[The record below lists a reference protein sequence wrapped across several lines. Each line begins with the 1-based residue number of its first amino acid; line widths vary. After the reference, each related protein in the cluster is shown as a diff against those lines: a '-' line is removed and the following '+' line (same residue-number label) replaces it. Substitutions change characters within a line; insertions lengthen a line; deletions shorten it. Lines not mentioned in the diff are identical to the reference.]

1 MVSNSKDKSA
11 AKSGNGGGYDD
22 LLEMADFD
30 DSDNYDDGA
39 AGNNLTSA
47 KMQH

>member
-11 AKSGNGGGYDD
+11 AKGGNGGYDD

-39 AGNNLTSA
+39 AGDNMNSA